1 MKFNKSRMAY
11 NGDDDRF
18 LPAQEE
24 RARVRLEVWAR
35 RWP

>member
-1 MKFNKSRMAY
+1 MKFNESRAAY
-11 NGDDDRF
+11 NENDDRF
-18 LPAQEE
+18 LPEQEE